1 MFSERTHDF
10 EAQRLSGAFS
20 SGLRF
25 AHAAAGERPSG
36 RGVLSLV
43 SSVFLIGAFWAPTPP
58 PTGFFGTMDRGE
70 SEPLFSFEMCGEG
83 RIE

>member
-10 EAQRLSGAFS
+10 EAQRVSGAFS

-25 AHAAAGERPSG
+25 AHAKAGERSLE

-70 SEPLFSFEMCGEG
+70 SASFFSFEMCVEG